1 MLPQQMLSSLVV
13 AIVTVAISSKCYCT
27 ATEYYVSA
35 ADGPP
40 CPNNTI
46 CHPLSF
52 YENNQY
58 QYFTSNTVFYFM
70 EGNHIL
76 SKELL
81 ISVSDITFKGLGS
94 IVQGFDETVM
104 QSTVILKCLNNS
116 YGGLTFMNGEKIFLS
131 HITITGCKRRVLY
144 DGIVSAYQLDGVTL
158 EYVSIINNTG
168 FGLHIESVSIINI
181 SSCSF
186 AANRKLS
193 KPEIATNSVYLLVVN
208 GLILQDTNITHHGRE
223 VNGLAII
230 AMRNTN
236 NFITATITINNAIFY
251 KNEKLAC
258 GIFTIE
264 DITLNKFNEDV
275 IHWRYVFIKNCVFKN
290 NTDGINFHLEARANL
305 YFENVHFSYN
315 VGKTLR
321 LRNYDKKFNGIVN
334 YDFQNVTLTQ
344 NSDPGT
350 RYPVLIFQASD
361 RADIVTL
368 TLKDTIFS
376 KNHGTAL
383 FVNNF
388 AHVALKTAV
397 IFRDNTGYN
406 GGAIVMGSDTPME
419 VSNMTKVMFID
430 NHAINHGGAIY
441 VLPNVNEVGQHF
453 IVKNC
458 FYRNTTQLNDK
469 TIFYFNN
476 NTAGKSGSAIY
487 GSNVVS
493 CENQWLF
500 SDISNFTNQPG
511 FSVISSDVLKVCFCD
526 DGKPSCLI
534 RNKTITATPG
544 EIINFSVTAVGDM
557 DGFVQ
562 SVLQISDGFSL
573 SNQNVSAKCAHLNHT
588 VKVVDI
594 DTETTVITVS
604 DVDSPYG
611 LSPLPVDIYVNIA
624 PCPDGFDLSPDTGVC
639 QCDSIVSSVA
649 ECHPSNG
656 TVTRQGNIWLAYDDY
671 DNCTIA
677 HHNCPFDYC
686 ITDSVT
692 LSLTNPN
699 VQCNLNRAG
708 RLCGGCQ
715 HEYSLSLGSNKC
727 QKCQITK
734 PTYLL
739 AIPFGIAGIALVAL
753 LIVLNLTVSVGTI
766 NGLIF
771 FANIVKLYE
780 PIFFPNGPII
790 FLSQFI
796 SWLNLDL
803 GIETC
808 FYPGMTSC
816 HKMWLQFVFPFYV
829 WILMMIV
836 IIACRYSIKVT
847 HIVGNNA
854 VPVLATL
861 LLLSYTKLL
870 RTIILII
877 SLTRVSCNDVTTLY
891 WLVDPNIPY
900 LSSCHLPLFIVAVSI
915 LSILV
920 VPYTLFLLL
929 FPLLTRH
936 SHKWQKCYNKLKP
949 FIDAYGG
956 PHKDRFHFWIGVLVL
971 LRVILALV
979 IALADNPIISSN
991 TLFAILVVLMTF
1003 QCSITVYK
1011 NKYNH
1016 TLDIWFMLSLLFIN
1030 YIANLEENALNK
1042 AEPLSTYT
1050 MLEKTVDNM
1059 MLSTCM
1065 VVILSISLA
1074 IFVGILVYHI
1084 CKHIIVRQ
1092 YRKMVPSPNERHNH
1106 LLLPSDDLDDELREP
1121 LLAHQD
1127 DIDK

>member
-1 MLPQQMLSSLVV
+1 MPSQLLLSLVV
-13 AIVTVAISSKCYCT
+13 ALTISSKCYCT

-40 CPNNTI
+40 CPINTI

-116 YGGLTFMNGEKIFLS
+116 YGGLAFMNGEKIFLS
-131 HITITGCKRRVLY
+131 HITITGCKKRVLY
-144 DGIVSAYQLDGVTL
+144 DGIVSAYQLDRVTL

-168 FGLHIESVSIINI
+168 FGLTISQVSAINI

-186 AANRKLS
+186 AANHKLS
-193 KPEIATNSVYLLVVN
+193 KPEIATDSVSLLVVN
-208 GLILQDTNITHHGRE
+208 GLILQDTNITHHSKE
-223 VNGLAII
+223 VNGLG
-230 AMRNTN
+230 
-236 NFITATITINNAIFY
+236 ITAMKNTKNFMATTIIINNVLFY

-258 GIFTIE
+258 GMSTTE
-264 DITLNKFNEDV
+264 DITLNEYNKDV
-275 IHWRYVFIKNCVFKN
+275 IHLRYIFIKNSIFKN
-290 NTDGINFHLEARANL
+290 NGDGLNL
-305 YFENVHFSYN
+305 RLTSISNIVFENTQISYSTRTA
-315 VGKTLR
+315 VLLKSH
-321 LRNYDKKFNGIVN
+321 DEKFHALVN
-334 YDFQNVTLTQ
+334 CDFHNVTLTH
-344 NSDPGT
+344 NSNLDT
-350 RYPVLIFQASD
+350 RNPVIILQATVAKDNVIMTFNNTTFSD
-361 RADIVTL
+361 
-368 TLKDTIFS
+368 
-376 KNHGTAL
+376 NNGTAL

-388 AHVALKTAV
+388 ACVVFKTTV
-397 IFRDNTGYN
+397 VFKGNTGYN
-406 GGAIVMGSDTPME
+406 GGAIVLDSSIQMAISNTTE
-419 VSNMTKVMFID
+419 VVFYD
-430 NHAINHGGAIY
+430 NHAINLGGAIY
-441 VLPNVNEVGQHF
+441 VLPNVNEVGRHF
-453 IVKNC
+453 IVENC

-511 FSVISSDVLKVCFCD
+511 FSVVSSDVLKVCFCD
-526 DGKPSCLI
+526 DDGKPSCLM
-534 RNKTITATPG
+534 RNKTITASPG
-544 EIINFSVTAVGDM
+544 EVINFSVTAVGDM
-557 DGFVQ
+557 DGFTQ

-692 LSLTNPN
+692 LFLMNPN

-727 QKCQITK
+727 HKCQITK

-739 AIPFGIAGIALVAL
+739 VIPLGVAGIALVAL

-847 HIVGNNA
+847 RIVGNNA

-877 SLTRVSCNDVTTLY
+877 SLTRVSCNNVTTLY

-929 FPLLTRH
+929 FPLLETSYR
-936 SHKWQKCYNKLKP
+936 HKWRCLQRCYNKLKP

-956 PHKDRFHFWIGVLVL
+956 PHKDKFHYWTGVLVL
-971 LRVILALV
+971 LRVVLALV
-979 IALADNPIISSN
+979 IALTDDPIISSN
-991 TLFAILVVLMTF
+991 MLVVVLVALVMF
-1003 QCSITVYK
+1003 QCSKTVYK
-1011 NKYNH
+1011 SKYH
-1016 TLDIWFMLSLLFIN
+1016 HILDIWFIQSLLI
-1030 YIANLEENALNK
+1030 IAYVAYLEQTTSAMHASMLDKTGNK
-1042 AEPLSTYT
+1042 DSTSIR
-1050 MLEKTVDNM
+1050 MI
-1059 MLSTCM
+1059 
-1065 VVILSISLA
+1065 VILSTSA
-1074 IFVGILVYHI
+1074 AVFGGILVYHFY
-1084 CKHIIVRQ
+1084 KHTMPRLFCRSRMAR
-1092 YRKMVPSPNERHNH
+1092 YRNINGYDQ
-1106 LLLPSDDLDDELREP
+1106 LLATNDPDELREP
-1121 LLAHQD
+1121 LLELQD
-1127 DIDK
+1127 KDE